1 MRPLFVQYPQG
12 PRFVGWSMDLKPY
25 QDRYHFVIVSKP
37 ALPLVAPLS
46 ALSPGLDYM
55 DPGTREVPDAF
66 VAHDTPQQ
74 YAADAAAAAVG
85 PLVADMRAYFAR

>member
-1 MRPLFVQYPQG
+1 
-12 PRFVGWSMDLKPY
+12 MDLKPY